1 MTQVFDAA
9 TLDQLRNTK
18 EVRIH
23 AGKPPEKTATIWVVV
38 GDSDVFIRSVRGPK
52 GRWYRTAAADGQ
64 AALEVGDRSFPV
76 RVTAATDDAS
86 IERASREFLAKYSPS
101 PYAPMMVRPE
111 VLMTT
116 LRLEPL

>member
-1 MTQVFDAA
+1 MAQGFDAA
-9 TLDQLRNTK
+9 MLTQLSNTE

-23 AGKPPEKTATIWVVV
+23 AGKARDKTAIIWVVV
-38 GDSDVFIRSVRGPK
+38 ADDDVFIRSVRGPK
-52 GRWYRTAAADGQ
+52 GRWYQTAAADGQ
-64 AALEVGDRSFPV
+64 ATLEVGDRSIPV

-86 IERASREFLAKYSPS
+86 IAAASREFLAKYSPS

-111 VLMTT
+111 VLQTT

>member
-1 MTQVFDAA
+1 MAQAFDSGML
-9 TLDQLRNTK
+9 TQLRNTE
-18 EVRIH
+18 EVRIQ
-23 AGKPPEKTATIWVVV
+23 AGQAKAAVIWVVV
-38 GDSDVFIRSVRGPK
+38 ADNDVFVRSVRGPK
-52 GRWYRTAAADGQ
+52 GRWYKAAAADKQ
-64 AALEVGDRSFPV
+64 ATLEVGDRSVPV
-76 RVTAATDDAS
+76 RVIAATDDAS

>member
-1 MTQVFDAA
+1 MAQAFDPALLA
-9 TLDQLRNTK
+9 KLRTTE

-23 AGKPPEKTATIWVVV
+23 AGKASDKTATIWVVV
-38 GDSDVFIRSVRGPK
+38 ADNDVFVRSVRGPK
-52 GRWYRTAAADGQ
+52 GRWYKAAAADKQ
-64 AALEVGDRSFPV
+64 AMLEVGDRSIPV
-76 RVTAATDDAS
+76 RVIAATDDAS
-86 IERASREFLAKYSPS
+86 VERASREFLAKYSPS

>member
-1 MTQVFDAA
+1 MAQGFDAGI
-9 TLDQLRNTK
+9 LDQLRNTQ

-23 AGKPPEKTATIWVVV
+23 AGKALDRTAIIWVVV
-38 GDSDVFIRSVRGPK
+38 ADNDVFVRSVRGPK
-52 GRWYRTAAADGQ
+52 GKWYKTAAADGV
-64 AALEVGDRSFPV
+64 ATLEVGGQRVPV

-86 IERASREFLAKYSPS
+86 VERASREFLAKYTPS

-111 VLMTT
+111 VLETT

>member
-1 MTQVFDAA
+1 MAQGFDAE
-9 TLDQLRNTK
+9 LLNQLRNTK

-23 AGKPPEKTATIWVVV
+23 AGKALDKTAIIWVVV
-38 GDSDVFIRSVRGPK
+38 ADNDVFIRSVTGPK
-52 GRWYRTAAADGQ
+52 GRWYKAAAADGR
-64 AALEVGDRSFPV
+64 ATLEVGDRSIPV
-76 RVTAATDDAS
+76 RVTPATDDAS

-111 VLMTT
+111 VLQTT

>member
-1 MTQVFDAA
+1 MGFGSEV
-9 TLDQLRNTK
+9 LDQLRSTK

-23 AGKPPEKTATIWVVV
+23 TGMAFDKSAIIWVVV
-38 GDSDVFIRSVRGPK
+38 ADNDVFIRSVRGPK
-52 GRWYRTAAADGQ
+52 GRWYKTASADGQ
-64 AALEVGDRSFPV
+64 ATLEVGDRRIPV

-101 PYAPMMVRPE
+101 PYAPMIVRPE
-111 VLMTT
+111 VLETT

>member
-1 MTQVFDAA
+1 MAQGFDAGM
-9 TLDQLRNTK
+9 LDQLRSTK

-23 AGKPPEKTATIWVVV
+23 SGKALDKTAIIWVVV
-38 GDSDVFIRSVRGPK
+38 ADNDVFVRSVTGPK
-52 GRWYRTAAADGQ
+52 GRWYKAAATDGR
-64 AALEVGDRSFPV
+64 ATLEVGDRSIPV

-86 IERASREFLAKYSPS
+86 IERASKEFLAKYTPS

-111 VLMTT
+111 VLETT

>member
-1 MTQVFDAA
+1 MAQAFDSAML
-9 TLDQLRNTK
+9 TELRNTQ

-23 AGKPPEKTATIWVVV
+23 AGKAFDKSAIIWVVV
-38 GDSDVFIRSVRGPK
+38 ADNDVFVRSVRGPK
-52 GRWYRTAAADGQ
+52 GKWYKAAAADQQ
-64 AALEVGDRSFPV
+64 ATLEVGDRSIPV

-86 IERASREFLAKYSPS
+86 IERASREFLAKYNPS